1 MHIPEIINCHQCQNE
16 PTKAATP
23 KIPNIT
29 IMVIDCDLSEDI
41 LPIISHN
48 FRVFLFIAQTK

>member
-1 MHIPEIINCHQCQNE
+1 
-16 PTKAATP
+16 
-23 KIPNIT
+23 
-29 IMVIDCDLSEDI
+29 MVIDCDLSEDI